1 LQNFLQD
8 SEIGAGWQSGSV
20 GLADAKA
27 RLKASL
33 ADGRRAKDL
42 GWVFTRGTPRDA
54 TWLPKE
60 EFGRHP
66 PESVRKCGVTSKSEK

>member
-1 LQNFLQD
+1 LQNFPQD
-8 SEIGAGWQSGSV
+8 SEIEAGWQSGSV
-20 GLADAKA
+20 GFADAKA

-42 GWVFTRGTPRDA
+42 GWVFTRGTPPDA

-60 EFGRHP
+60 EFGR
-66 PESVRKCGVTSKSEK
+66 VTSKSEK